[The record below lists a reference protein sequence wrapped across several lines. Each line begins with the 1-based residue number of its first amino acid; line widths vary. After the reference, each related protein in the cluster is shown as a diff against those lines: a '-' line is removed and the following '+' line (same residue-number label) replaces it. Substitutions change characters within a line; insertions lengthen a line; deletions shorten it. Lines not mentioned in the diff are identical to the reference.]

1 MGGRNRRTCGD
12 DVIRDVRARLGRR
25 RPHRR
30 GNPESRWQE
39 WPELRAWPALA
50 LGRPPATV
58 VVVAP
63 HPDDEVL
70 GVGGLLSLLAR
81 AGSSIHVVAVT
92 DGEASHPGSP
102 TVTPEQLARRRVEES
117 QQALAALG
125 APTARIERLRL
136 PDGRVT
142 DVEAE
147 SGIVTA
153 TVLRLL
159 ASRAHLGPAW
169 CLVPW
174 ARDGHP
180 DHNAA
185 GQAAVTGALGS
196 ARILAYP
203 VWMWHWAQPGDP
215 RVPWSYARRVP
226 LQPEVLAAKQAAVR
240 CFRTQIAPLSEHPA
254 DAAVLPPGVLAR
266 LTRDTEVVFELW

>member
-1 MGGRNRRTCGD
+1 VPSPAAGPSAGSDLTGD
-12 DVIRDVRARLGRR
+12 GT
-25 RPHRR
+25 
-30 GNPESRWQE
+30 PEQVWQA

-63 HPDDEVL
+63 HPDDEIL

-102 TVTPEQLARRRVEES
+102 TLTPAALAERRVAES
-117 QQALAALG
+117 RHALDALG
-125 APTARIERLRL
+125 AAGAHVERLRL

-142 DVEAE
+142 AVEAAT
-147 SGIVTA
+147 GVITA
-153 TVLRLL
+153 TVIRLL
-159 ASRAHLGPAW
+159 ASRAHLGGAW

-180 DHNAA
+180 DHDAA
-185 GQAAVTGALGS
+185 GQAALTGALGS

-203 VWMWHWAQPGDP
+203 VWMWHWSRPADP

-226 LQPEVLAAKQAAVR
+226 LQPEVVDAKEAAVR
-240 CFRTQIAPLSEHPA
+240 CFRTQIAPLSDDPA
-254 DAAVLPPGVLAR
+254 DAAILPPPILRR
-266 LTRDTEVVFELW
+266 LTRDMEVVFELT